1 MIFFSIRFVEEYK
14 IRAKKIPNNEIGM
27 PQAAA
32 VPILFLID
40 SPWNLKYGVVI
51 VPPPIPN
58 IELIVPV
65 KKENILT
72 NISFFLIVDEF
83 PWLNMRKKEIIIR
96 SNP

>member
-65 KKENILT
+65 KKENILM
-72 NISFFLIVDEF
+72 NIRFFLITDEF
-83 PWLNMRKKEIIIR
+83 SLLNMRKKEITIR